1 MRRVIRF
8 DRANGAPSS
17 LGPLESRVIEIMW
30 SLGGWLQVSDVLAA
44 MDAADGEKPPA
55 YSTVKTIMQN
65 LADKRHLKKKSA
77 GRANVFTPTVTRDD
91 FQRSMIDDVF
101 RPLMKTQRNPLLAH
115 IAGELAKDDATLA
128 EFEKLLA
135 EKRAERRRA

>member
-1 MRRVIRF
+1 MRRIIRL
-8 DRANGAPSS
+8 DRANGVPSS
-17 LGPLESRVIEIMW
+17 LGPLESRVMDIMW

-44 MDAADGEKPPA
+44 MDAAEGEKLLA
-55 YSTVKTIMQN
+55 YSTVKTVMQN

-77 GRANVFTPTVTRDD
+77 GRANVFTPMVTRDD

-115 IAGELAKDDATLA
+115 IAGELVKDDATLA

-135 EKRAERRRA
+135 EKRAERQRA

>member
-1 MRRVIRF
+1 M
-8 DRANGAPSS
+8 D
-17 LGPLESRVIEIMW
+17 IMW

-44 MDAADGEKPPA
+44 MDAAEGEKLLA
-55 YSTVKTIMQN
+55 YSTVKTVMQN

-77 GRANVFTPTVTRDD
+77 GRANVFTPMVTRDD

-115 IAGELAKDDATLA
+115 IAGELVKDDATLA

-135 EKRAERRRA
+135 EKRAERQRA